1 MRLQSSTL
9 LTDAC
14 KIQTGF
20 TARGR
25 LDSAEHGNV
34 LALQLR
40 DVVPDGSI
48 DFNNLTRI
56 DLKPVPE
63 KYLVRCGDV
72 VFRSRG
78 DRTTAAVIDT
88 PLPLPALAVL
98 PLMILRPDPQV
109 LSGAY
114 LAWVINQE
122 PAQRHFEESAQGT
135 SLRMVSRSSLENL
148 DIAIPSI
155 ETQQRILQLDALA
168 RQERDLAQLLT
179 HLRHELIRRLLVEQA
194 SKHTSASGAKRTTK

>member
-1 MRLQSSTL
+1 MTISGVCT
-9 LTDAC
+9 
-14 KIQTGF
+14 IQIGL
-20 TARGR
+20 TARAR
-25 LDSAEHGNV
+25 LDPVEHGNI

-40 DVVPDGSI
+40 DVAPNGTI

-56 DLKPVPE
+56 HLDPLPE
-63 KYLVRCGDV
+63 KYLVSSGDV

-78 DRTTAAVIDT
+78 ERTTAAVIDASF
-88 PLPLPALAVL
+88 PALALAVL

-148 DIAIPSI
+148 KIAVPSL

-168 RQERDLAQLLT
+168 ERERDLAEQLT
-179 HLRHELIRRLLVEQA
+179 IKRHELIRRLLVERA
-194 SKHTSASGAKRTTK
+194 RKRTKASGMERMTK